1 MEETY
6 IYGIEKSKKNETVND
21 KVKVLMT
28 GNKEKEFEFIDNSIS
43 NEFTVDSSK
52 KYLKN
57 ILK

>member
-6 IYGIEKSKKNETVND
+6 IYGIEKSKKETVND

>member
-1 MEETY
+1 
-6 IYGIEKSKKNETVND
+6 
-21 KVKVLMT
+21 MT